1 MKTLLICKDCGD
13 QLNSA
18 DSADLQKLTSMN
30 KSVTV
35 FFTTCMGNCPL
46 KKISTIELNENIIN
60 PYEVKSLS
68 PEELFSTLKKCNL
81 AP

>member
-13 QLNSA
+13 QLNSK
-18 DSADLQKLTSMN
+18 DSGDLHKLTSMT
-30 KSVTV
+30 KTVAV

-68 PEELFSTLKKCNL
+68 PEELFSALKNDL
-81 AP
+81 V